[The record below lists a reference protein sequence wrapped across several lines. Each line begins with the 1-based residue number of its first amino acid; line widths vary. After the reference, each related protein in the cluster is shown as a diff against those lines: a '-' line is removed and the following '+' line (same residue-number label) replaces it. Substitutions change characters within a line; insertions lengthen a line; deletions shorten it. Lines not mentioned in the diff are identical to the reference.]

1 MDIEAGKTLTN
12 EEVIRELLELLK
24 KNAMKEQAND
34 VFEICSYVD
43 GLEKKIDSMTEELT
57 NMQNQIK
64 EMQEDTLVNNAK
76 KALSEAQERLNTR
89 REQIKSQVLEV
100 KAQVK
105 STAKS
110 IVDEAKAKG
119 RTALYR
125 VSEFLGIKKRLLDI
139 RENVRGTIKT
149 TDKDIAK
156 TALLAKGFREA
167 GQTAANAFRTFADK
181 PEVDYSQKE
190 QKHPIS
196 KAVLAPMKAV
206 RKLFVSMELHLD
218 ASIDKLDNLA
228 MNVQLDKEK
237 YMENVKTK
245 EQEQTEPERAEAERV
260 EAEVVYSPMVAEPQ
274 EYQYNADAFDARG
287 VDEIKP
293 EAAHKETPK
302 VREDKAR

>member
-1 MDIEAGKTLTN
+1 MDMEAGKTLTN
-12 EEVIRELLELLK
+12 EDVIRELLELLK

-89 REQIKSQVLEV
+89 CEQIKSQVLEV

-125 VSEFLGIKKRLLDI
+125 VSEFLGIKKRLFDI
-139 RENVRGTIKT
+139 RENVRSAIKT
-149 TDKDIAK
+149 MDKDIAK

-167 GQTAANAFRTFADK
+167 GQTVANAFRTFADK
-181 PEVDYSQKE
+181 PEVDYSRKE
-190 QKHPIS
+190 QKHPIT

-206 RKLFVSMELHLD
+206 KKILVSMELHLD
-218 ASIDKLDNLA
+218 ASIDKLDNLD

-237 YMENVKTK
+237 HMENVK
-245 EQEQTEPERAEAERV
+245 EQEQTEPERTEAERV
-260 EAEVVYSPMVAEPQ
+260 EAEIVYSPMVAEPQ
-274 EYQYNADAFDARG
+274 EYQYNADAFENYLRDNAAN
-287 VDEIKP
+287 DNKNKEIIMQKD
-293 EAAHKETPK
+293 KN
-302 VREDKAR
+302 VR

>member
-1 MDIEAGKTLTN
+1 MDMEAGKTLTN

-76 KALSEAQERLNTR
+76 KALSEAQERLNAR
-89 REQIKSQVLEV
+89 CEQIKLQVLEV
-100 KAQVK
+100 KTQVK
-105 STAKS
+105 SIAKS
-110 IVDEAKAKG
+110 IVDEAKEKG
-119 RTALYR
+119 RSALYR

-139 RENVRGTIKT
+139 RENVRGAIKT

-167 GQTAANAFRTFADK
+167 GQTVANAFRTFADK

-190 QKHPIS
+190 QKHIITKS
-196 KAVLAPMKAV
+196 VLAPMKAV
-206 RKLFVSMELHLD
+206 KKMLVTMELHLD

-237 YMENVKTK
+237 RMENTK
-245 EQEQTEPERAEAERV
+245 AQEQTEPERAEAERV
-260 EAEVVYSPMVAEPQ
+260 EAEIVYEPMVAEPQ
-274 EYQYNADAFDARG
+274 EYQYNADAFEARG
-287 VDEIKP
+287 VDEVKR
-293 EAAHKETPK
+293 EAAHKEVSK

>member
-1 MDIEAGKTLTN
+1 MDMEAGKTLTN

-89 REQIKSQVLEV
+89 CEQIKSQVLEV

-110 IVDEAKAKG
+110 VVDEGKAKG

-125 VSEFLGIKKRLLDI
+125 VSEFLGIKKRLFDI
-139 RENVRGTIKT
+139 RENVRSAIKT
-149 TDKDIAK
+149 MDKDIAK

-167 GQTAANAFRTFADK
+167 GQTVANAFRTFADK
-181 PEVDYSQKE
+181 PEVDYSRKE
-190 QKHPIS
+190 QKHPIT

-206 RKLFVSMELHLD
+206 KKILVSMELHLD
-218 ASIDKLDNLA
+218 ASIDKLDNLD

-237 YMENVKTK
+237 RMENVK
-245 EQEQTEPERAEAERV
+245 EQEQTEPERTEAERV
-260 EAEVVYSPMVAEPQ
+260 EAEIVYSPMVAEPQ
-274 EYQYNADAFDARG
+274 EYQYNADAFENYLRDNAAN
-287 VDEIKP
+287 DNKNKEIIMQKD
-293 EAAHKETPK
+293 KN
-302 VREDKAR
+302 VR